1 MDESSTKRSRGR
13 PRKPPRENI
22 PDFDDT
28 VGWFFRVLGL
38 LTHELA
44 VTRDRE
50 LRQDLR
56 AVASAGLAAKN
67 LNDQLKAERELKRLS
82 GVVDEIM
89 AARRHGTRSPGAD
102 QGAGC
107 ADQPGIPAH

>member
-22 PDFDDT
+22 PAFDRT
-28 VGWFFRVLGL
+28 IGWFFDVLGL

-44 VTRDRE
+44 VTRDKE

-67 LNDQLKAERELKRLS
+67 LNDQLKVEQEVKKLRA
-82 GVVDEIM
+82 VVDEILDS
-89 AARRHGTRSPGAD
+89 RRHGTGVTGPDRGALCSD
-102 QGAGC
+102 
-107 ADQPGIPAH
+107 